1 MALFIYN
8 FFLIHF
14 AILMKCIRISGKF
27 PFFIPGFWLSFSK
40 YYTKIMKNSI
50 LLTLFLF
57 FASLQLHSQN
67 FSMEQVTSF
76 PFPSEL
82 TAAPIGDR
90 FAWAMNEK
98 GLRNVYVAEAPD
110 FTPRRVTEFDKDDG
124 QEITGLH
131 FTPDGNSLIFV
142 RGGEHG
148 SNWERSVGINPS
160 QETFTPKIEIWKVS
174 FLGGNTEILAEGDD
188 AVVSA
193 DGKQIAFIKNRQAW
207 SVPLEEGQAAQM
219 FETKGAVGSLAWS
232 PNGDQLL
239 FTVNRS
245 THSLIGV
252 YAPETKDMRYLAPS
266 FSRDYSPKWSPDG
279 QRVTFIRRPGGKPEP
294 QAILEQSHNPWE
306 IWTADLT
313 TGQGKM
319 RWKAPETLR
328 GSISTTHG
336 GANLHWAADNQIV
349 YLSYEDGWPHLYV
362 MDADEGPSRQL
373 TKGGFMV
380 EHVELTPDNQS
391 LLFSANTGPL
401 KDDIDRRHIGRV
413 NIITGN
419 FEIWSQG
426 ESIET
431 NPVMLS
437 GMSHIVCLSSTA
449 QRPLLPTV
457 LPLADGQM
465 KVLGEHL
472 IPDDFPVLEMV
483 TPKQVVFKSPD
494 GLDVHAQIFEKE
506 GGAENKPAVLFVHG
520 GPQRQMLL
528 GWHYGDY
535 YSNAY
540 AINQYLANMGFVVL
554 SVNFRLGIGYGY
566 EFHKAPRTYWQGA
579 EEYKDVKEAGEY
591 LASLSQVDIERIGI
605 YGGSYGGYLTALALA
620 KDSDLFAVG
629 VDIHGVHEL
638 SSRLEMPDGFEKAPD
653 FEKAQR
659 TAFYSSPL
667 AYLETWRSPVLFIH
681 GDDDRNVQVSHT
693 TDLIRRFENRK
704 MPFEALIIPDDT
716 HHWMKYSNLVKVNQA
731 TVDFLRKHLQP

>member
-1 MALFIYN
+1 
-8 FFLIHF
+8 
-14 AILMKCIRISGKF
+14 MK
-27 PFFIPGFWLSFSK
+27 PVLSLV
-40 YYTKIMKNSI
+40 
-50 LLTLFLF
+50 LLLFLLVQSH
-57 FASLQLHSQN
+57 AQH

-82 TAAPIGDR
+82 TAAPMGDR

-98 GLRNVYVAEAPD
+98 GLRNVYVAEAPT

-124 QEITGLH
+124 QEITGLQ
-131 FTPDGNSLIFV
+131 FTPDGETLIFV

-160 QETFTPKIEIWKVS
+160 QETFIPKIEIWKVPFS
-174 FLGGNTEILAEGDD
+174 EGKAEVLAEGDD
-188 AVVSA
+188 ALVSP
-193 DGKQIAFIKNRQAW
+193 DGKLIAFIKNRQAW
-207 SVPLEEGQAAQM
+207 SVPVQGGLAAQM
-219 FETKGAVGSLAWS
+219 FEIKGTVGALAWS

-239 FTVNRS
+239 FSVNRS

-252 YAPETKDMRYLAPS
+252 YALETKDMHYLAPS

-279 QRVTFIRRPGGKPEP
+279 QKVTFIRRPGGNPEP
-294 QAILEQSHNPWE
+294 QPILEQRHNPWE
-306 IWTADLT
+306 IWTVELA
-313 TGQGKM
+313 TGEGKL

-336 GANLHWAADNQIV
+336 GANLHWAANNQIV
-349 YLSYEDGWPHLYV
+349 YLSYEDGWPHLYA
-362 MDADEGPSRQL
+362 MHADQGPSRQL
-373 TKGGFMV
+373 TQGNFMV
-380 EHVELTPDNQS
+380 EHVQLTPDGQS

-401 KDDIDRRHIGRV
+401 EDDIDRRHIGSV
-413 NIITGN
+413 NILTGN

-457 LPLADGQM
+457 LSLAERRMTVIAEDL
-465 KVLGEHL
+465 V
-472 IPDDFPVLEMV
+472 PRDFPQSELVI
-483 TPKQVVFKSPD
+483 PKQVVFKSAD
-494 GLDVHAQIFEKE
+494 GLNVHAQIFEKE
-506 GGAENKPAVLFVHG
+506 GGSDKKPAVLFVHG

-540 AINQYLANMGFVVL
+540 AINQYLANNGFVVL

-579 EEYKDVKEAGEY
+579 EEYLDVKAAGEY
-591 LASLSQVDIERIGI
+591 LASLAQVDPIKIGI

-620 KDSDLFAVG
+620 KDAELFAAG

-659 TAFYSSPL
+659 TAYYSSPL
-667 AYLETWRSPVLFIH
+667 AYLDTWKSPVLFIH

-693 TDLIRRFENRK
+693 TDLIRRFEDRK

-716 HHWMKYSNLVKVNQA
+716 HHWMKYANLVKVNQA
-731 TVDFLRKHLQP
+731 TVEFLRKHLQP